1 MLQVIANS
9 VQEDITYLQASVS
22 NAKSPVLMTAKI
34 VMQIILL
41 SVRFVMTDF
50 IWAGICARR
59 VLLNVEHALPAR
71 DVSPA
76 TMDILWW
83 KYWELKQGDVMNVPS
98 TMGSAK
104 LVFSHPP
111 SV

>member
-50 IWAGICARR
+50 I
-59 VLLNVEHALPAR
+59 
-71 DVSPA
+71 
-76 TMDILWW
+76 
-83 KYWELKQGDVMNVPS
+83 
-98 TMGSAK
+98 
-104 LVFSHPP
+104 
-111 SV
+111 